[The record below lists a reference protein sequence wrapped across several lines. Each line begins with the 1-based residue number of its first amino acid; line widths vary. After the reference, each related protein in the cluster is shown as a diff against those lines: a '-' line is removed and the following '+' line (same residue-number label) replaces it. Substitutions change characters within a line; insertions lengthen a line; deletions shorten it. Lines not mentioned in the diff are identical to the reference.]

1 MVAVARALGI
11 ALPDDAAERMLA
23 VHQSFPKTM
32 YASMYHDIARAK
44 PLELDS
50 LSGYVVRMGRELGVP
65 TPVHEMAYLAL
76 KPYMHGAPK
85 PLDEP
90 ATRSAAP

>member
-1 MVAVARALGI
+1 MVAVAHALGI
-11 ALPDDAAERMLA
+11 PLPDDAAGRMLA

-32 YASMYHDIARAK
+32 FASMYHDIARGK
-44 PLELDS
+44 PMELDS
-50 LSGYVVRMGRELGVP
+50 LSGYLVRMGRKLGVA

-85 PLDEP
+85 PLPE
-90 ATRSAAP
+90 